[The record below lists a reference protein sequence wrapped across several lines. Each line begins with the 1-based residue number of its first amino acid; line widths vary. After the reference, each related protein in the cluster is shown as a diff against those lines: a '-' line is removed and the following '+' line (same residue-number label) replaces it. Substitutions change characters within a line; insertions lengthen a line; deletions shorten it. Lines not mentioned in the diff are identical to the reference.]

1 MPRDR
6 LGYLLGRLSL
16 IKVWR
21 FLKRANVRAALH
33 QGSEILALY
42 VRNFKDLELASWE
55 VVDKAWLV

>member
-6 LGYLLGRLSL
+6 LDYLLWRLSS
-16 IKVWR
+16 IKVWH
-21 FLKRANVRAALH
+21 FLKRANVRSAIH